1 MDTTPE
7 ERDASVKDRKLVF
20 FDDTSELAMLSA
32 FPTDKKSALCFMQL
46 FCHRLNE
53 VYEKEGIDA
62 VIEIVEYGDAMKKVD
77 RSFENKS
84 EYQGVKRQSPE
95 PQVMQN
101 KNIPQNPNGTTQPS

>member
-1 MDTTPE
+1 M
-7 ERDASVKDRKLVF
+7 RARKLDF
-20 FDDTSELAMLSA
+20 FDDTSDLAMLSA

-53 VYEKEGIDA
+53 IYEKEGIEA

-84 EYQGVKRQSPE
+84 EYQGVRHL
-95 PQVMQN
+95 PQAEQEVTSR
-101 KNIPQNPNGTTQPS
+101 NIPQNPT